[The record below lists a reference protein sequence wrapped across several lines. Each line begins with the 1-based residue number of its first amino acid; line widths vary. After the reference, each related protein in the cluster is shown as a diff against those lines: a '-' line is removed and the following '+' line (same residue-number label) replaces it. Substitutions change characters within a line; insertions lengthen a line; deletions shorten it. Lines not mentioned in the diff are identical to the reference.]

1 MSIGTSERSVFY
13 LENLR
18 SNPIYGNFLTASC
31 FFQVIHLTHI
41 PIKPENSEKTPTSE
55 STKTFASLRL
65 PPDLL
70 SVVQELGYTHP
81 TQIQL
86 QSIPLLLAGKDV
98 VGQSRTGSGK
108 TAAFGL
114 PILVKVRVKV
124 RRLQALILCP
134 TRELCAQVARELR
147 KLGRRHP
154 GLQVLELAGGQPIR
168 PQIFSLEKGAHIA
181 VGTPG
186 RVLDLLR
193 RNVLD
198 LKLVSTVVLDEA
210 DRMLDMGFEEDM
222 EQILGALPEKR
233 QTVLFSATF
242 PPSIEV
248 MSNSYQSAPIRVAID
263 SGEQKSPAIRQ
274 IVYETVA
281 EEKVVTLLRV
291 LQDLN
296 PQSAIVFCNF
306 KVVVAD
312 VVKALSSAGISAG
325 ALHGDLEQFER
336 DRMMAKFRN
345 RSVRVLVA
353 TDVAARGID
362 VEALDLVVNLDLP
375 SKPDTYVHRI
385 GRSGRAGKVG
395 LAISIATGRENFK
408 LEKIEE
414 FTGVTIERKRTD
426 HLPVLVEK
434 STSKGGEAAM
444 VTFMIGGGR
453 KEKLR
458 PGDILGALTGE
469 AGGLEASQIGKIEIH
484 DHFAYV
490 AVAAGISRTALQ
502 RLQEGKIKGR
512 FFSVKLVP

>member
-1 MSIGTSERSVFY
+1 VVPLSQT
-13 LENLR
+13 
-18 SNPIYGNFLTASC
+18 
-31 FFQVIHLTHI
+31 
-41 PIKPENSEKTPTSE
+41 PIKPTDSEKTPKPE
-55 STKTFASLRL
+55 STKTFASLKL

-70 SVVQELGYTHP
+70 AVVQELGYTHP

-86 QSIPLLLAGKDV
+86 ESIPLLLAGKDV

-114 PILVKVRVKV
+114 PILSKVRVKA

-134 TRELCAQVARELR
+134 TRELCAQVAREMR

-186 RVLDLLR
+186 RVLDHLR
-193 RNVLD
+193 RDVLD

-222 EQILGALPEKR
+222 QQILAALPEKR

-248 MSNSYQSAPIRVAID
+248 MSNSYQSNPIRVAID

-274 IVYETVA
+274 IVFETTA
-281 EEKVVTLLRV
+281 EEKVETLLRV
-291 LQDLN
+291 LQDIK

-306 KVVVAD
+306 KIVVAD
-312 VVKALSSAGISAG
+312 VVKSLSTAGISAG
-325 ALHGDLEQFER
+325 ALHGDLEQFDR

-385 GRSGRAGKVG
+385 GRSGRAGKEG
-395 LAISIATGRENFK
+395 LAVSIATARENFK
-408 LEKIEE
+408 IERIEE
-414 FTGVTIERKRTD
+414 FTGVTVERKRTN
-426 HLPVLVEK
+426 HLPPLEVK
-434 STSKGGEAAM
+434 AAAASGEASM

-484 DHFAYV
+484 DHFSYV

-502 RLQEGKIKGR
+502 RLQDGKIKGR
-512 FFSVKLVP
+512 YFSVKLVP

>member
-1 MSIGTSERSVFY
+1 MSQT
-13 LENLR
+13 
-18 SNPIYGNFLTASC
+18 
-31 FFQVIHLTHI
+31 
-41 PIKPENSEKTPTSE
+41 PIKPTHSANDPKPE
-55 STKTFASLRL
+55 STKTFASLKL

-70 SVVQELGYTHP
+70 AVVQELGYTYP

-86 QSIPLLLAGKDV
+86 ESIPLLLAGKDV

-114 PILVKVRVKV
+114 PILSKVRVKA

-134 TRELCAQVARELR
+134 TRELCAQVAREMR
-147 KLGRRHP
+147 KLGRRHS

-186 RVLDLLR
+186 RILDHLRRDVLDLR
-193 RNVLD
+193 
-198 LKLVSTVVLDEA
+198 LVSTVVLDEA

-222 EQILGALPEKR
+222 QQILGALPEKR

-248 MSNSYQSAPIRVAID
+248 MSNSYQSSPIRVAID

-274 IVYETVA
+274 VVFETTA
-281 EEKVVTLLRV
+281 EEKVETLLRV
-291 LQDLN
+291 LQDIK

-306 KVVVAD
+306 KIVVAD
-312 VVKALSSAGISAG
+312 VVKSLSAAGISAG
-325 ALHGDLEQFER
+325 ALHGDLEQFDR
-336 DRMMAKFRN
+336 DRIMAKFRN

-385 GRSGRAGKVG
+385 GRSGRAGKSG
-395 LAISIATGRENFK
+395 LAISIATARENFK
-408 LEKIEE
+408 IERIEE
-414 FTGVTIERKRTD
+414 FTGVTVERKRTN
-426 HLPVLVEK
+426 HLPPLEVKAADASGV
-434 STSKGGEAAM
+434 AAM

-469 AGGLEASQIGKIEIH
+469 AGGLDSSQIGKIEIH
-484 DHFAYV
+484 DHFSYV